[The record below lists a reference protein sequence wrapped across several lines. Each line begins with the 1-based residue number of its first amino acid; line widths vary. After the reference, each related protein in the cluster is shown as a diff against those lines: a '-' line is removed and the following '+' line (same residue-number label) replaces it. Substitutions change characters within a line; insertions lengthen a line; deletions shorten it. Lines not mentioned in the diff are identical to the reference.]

1 VGESLIGCSGWS
13 YRDWQGRFYPHGLRS
28 HDHLAYYSKRFNT
41 VEVNMT
47 FYRFPTAK
55 AVLGW
60 REATPD
66 GFMFAV
72 KMNRVITHYRR
83 LRNVGRYVAS
93 FMGSIAPLGD
103 KLGPVL
109 IQLPPDLSPDHD
121 LLERFLDLLPRD
133 GAYAIEFRDR
143 SWLTSRTYGILDE
156 NDVATVLTDPPGPPS
171 DVRMTSDLCYVRWH
185 GRGSPSYRYT
195 RAELEGWAD
204 FLQELPVGRVF
215 GYFNNDVG
223 AAAPH
228 NARTL
233 QDLLPEPRKVEQR
246 SLLGR

>member
-1 VGESLIGCSGWS
+1 
-13 YRDWQGRFYPHGLRS
+13 
-28 HDHLAYYSKRFNT
+28 
-41 VEVNMT
+41 
-47 FYRFPTAK
+47 
-55 AVLGW
+55 
-60 REATPD
+60 
-66 GFMFAV
+66 
-72 KMNRVITHYRR
+72 
-83 LRNVGRYVAS
+83 
-93 FMGSIAPLGD
+93 
-103 KLGPVL
+103 
-109 IQLPPDLSPDHD
+109 
-121 LLERFLDLLPRD
+121 
-133 GAYAIEFRDR
+133 
-143 SWLTSRTYGILDE
+143 
-156 NDVATVLTDPPGPPS
+156 
-171 DVRMTSDLCYVRWH
+171 MTSDLCYVRWH